1 MKSNVLAAAT
11 AVAFLAFLGSALA
24 QETDPQSAGE
34 ASAEGTETLLEEV
47 IVTATRREV
56 SLQDVP
62 LSITAFSQEQLIEKG
77 IISYQG
83 LAYNTPGVVLNRQSQ
98 NFNNFSVRGIAT
110 NGYNAN
116 LQSTVAI
123 YIDEL
128 PISSNGNSTIL
139 DPNLFDVERVEFLRG
154 PQGTLFGSNSLAGA
168 VRFINKNP
176 DLNEWDSTV
185 LVDWGM
191 TDGDSFRQRYNGM
204 VNIPLIEDTLALRLV
219 AFYRDEEGYLYNA
232 GLDIKDS
239 NSLKDVGG
247 RAIVLWQPTEKFYLR
262 ALYMTEDSEPN
273 DSSLINPLRGD
284 KTRYTDKLDKF
295 QGYMDNFNITLG
307 YDFGGAELTSS
318 TTWSDYQG
326 DFVVDLAGTFAQAI
340 PFALDAVGWDE
351 NFVEEIRL
359 VSETGGRFDWVVGG
373 YYNYKRR
380 DVDYDYRSNIP
391 FLTERGITGLPNPP
405 YYQQFDSYFVTHEKA
420 GFGELTYNHSDSFW
434 VTAGLRYTAS
444 DVQGFTKA
452 GGYNS
457 LYNGLYPGMAP
468 GNYFSVALA
477 PAFYSPEAVLVPVGP
492 AVGAKGKESGFSYKL
507 SFSFK
512 PREDLTSYATV
523 STGFRTP
530 VVNAYAGRGSQYDP
544 DDIII
549 PDGADSDDLTNYEIG
564 IKGNFFNNRLTA
576 HLAGYFIDWSNIQV
590 QANRVSDTIQFA
602 TNIGGVE
609 SKGIEFELSFFP
621 IDGLLLALNGSW
633 NDAKVTKLSASE
645 AAISGAEMGSKM
657 AFPEWQGSAYLK
669 YDFELG
675 SNQGFFTTNV
685 LYVDGY
691 PNMFPNV
698 PGQPG
703 VPSAMYGVTDAYTV
717 VNMSLGTTLGEKWT
731 LTGYVENLFD
741 DDSFIYIHPEAFI
754 EARYGIPIPR
764 AYGLRLQYQY

>member
-1 MKSNVLAAAT
+1 MKHIVLGTAS
-11 AVAFLAFLGSALA
+11 AVAFFVLSGSALA
-24 QETDPQSAGE
+24 QDTDAGSKESQSHYGNV
-34 ASAEGTETLLEEV
+34 LEEV

-56 SLQDVP
+56 ALQDVP
-62 LSITAFSQEQLIEKG
+62 LSITAFSQEELTEKG
-77 IISYQG
+77 IINYQG
-83 LAYNTPGVVLNRQSQ
+83 LAYNTPGVILNRASQ

-139 DPNLFDVERVEFLRG
+139 DPNLFDLERVEFLRG

-176 DLNEWDSTV
+176 DLSEWDSTV
-185 LVDWGM
+185 LVDWGI
-191 TDGDSFRQRYNGM
+191 TDVDSFRQRYNGM

-219 AFYRDEEGYLYNA
+219 GFYRDEEGYLYNA
-232 GLDIKDS
+232 GLDIEDS

-247 RAIVLWQPTEKFYLR
+247 RAILLWQPTEKFYLR
-262 ALYMTEDSEPN
+262 ALYMTEDNEPN

-295 QGYMDNFNITLG
+295 QGYIDNYNITLG

-318 TTWSDYQG
+318 STWSDYRG
-326 DFVVDLAGTFAQAI
+326 DFVVDLAGTFAQTI
-340 PFALDAVGWDE
+340 PFALDAVAWDE
-351 NFVEEIRL
+351 SFVEEIRL
-359 VSETGGRFDWVVGG
+359 VSDTGGMFDWVVGG
-373 YYNYKRR
+373 YYNRKRR
-380 DVDYDYRSNIP
+380 DVDYDYRSNNP
-391 FLTERGITGLPNPP
+391 FLMARGITGLPNPP
-405 YYQQFDSYFVTHEKA
+405 YYQQFKSYFVTHEKA

-444 DVQGFTKA
+444 DVQGFTEA

-457 LYNGLYPGMAP
+457 IFYSPYPGVAP

-477 PAFYSPEAVLVPVGP
+477 PAYYYPEAVLVPVEA
-492 AVGAKGKESGFSYKL
+492 AVGEKGKESGFSYK
-507 SFSFK
+507 FSVSYK
-512 PREDLTSYATV
+512 PRENLTTYATI

-530 VVNAYAGRGSQYDP
+530 VVNARAGSVSQYDP
-544 DDIII
+544 NDIVI

-564 IKGNFFNNRLTA
+564 VKGDWFDNKLTA
-576 HLAGYFIDWSNIQV
+576 HIAAYYIDWSNIQV

-602 TNIGGVE
+602 TNIGGAE
-609 SKGIEFELSFFP
+609 SKGVELELSANP
-621 IDGLLLALNGSW
+621 TDGLLLGFNGSW
-633 NDAKVTKLSASE
+633 NNAKVTKLSPEE
-645 AAISGAEMGSKM
+645 AAISGAELGSKL
-657 AFPEWQGSAYLK
+657 AFPEWQGSVYLK
-669 YDFELG
+669 YDFALR
-675 SNQGFFTTNV
+675 SNMGFFTTNV
-685 LYVDGY
+685 QYVDSY

-698 PGQPG
+698 PGDPDT
-703 VPSAMYGVTDAYTV
+703 PSAMYGMTDAYTI
-717 VNMSLGTTLGEKWT
+717 VNMTLGTTLGEKWT

-741 DDSFIYIHPEAFI
+741 NDSFIYIHPEAFI
-754 EARYGIPIPR
+754 DGRYGIPVPR
-764 AYGLRLQYQY
+764 TIGFRLQYFH

>member
-1 MKSNVLAAAT
+1 MTNSNLASAL
-11 AVAFLAFLGSALA
+11 AVAFSVFFGSALA
-24 QETDPQSAGE
+24 QESTDSALDQGE
-34 ASAEGTETLLEEV
+34 GMELEEV

-56 SLQDVP
+56 ALQDVP
-62 LSITAFSQEQLIEKG
+62 LSITAFSQEELIEKG
-77 IISYQG
+77 IVNYQG
-83 LAYNTPGVVLNRQSQ
+83 LANNTPGVILNRQSQ

-204 VNIPLIEDTLALRLV
+204 INIPLIEDTLALRLV
-219 AFYRDEEGYLYNA
+219 GFYRDEEGYLYNA
-232 GLDIKDS
+232 GIDVKDS
-239 NSLKDVGG
+239 NALKDVGG
-247 RAIVLWQPTEKFYLR
+247 RAILLWEPTEKFYLR
-262 ALYMTEDSEPN
+262 ALYMTEDSKPS
-273 DSSLINPLRGD
+273 DASLINPDRGD
-284 KTRYTDKLDKF
+284 KVRFTDKPDRF
-295 QGYMDNFNITLG
+295 QGFIDNFNITFG
-307 YDFGGAELTSS
+307 YDFGAAELTSS
-318 TTWSDYQG
+318 TTWSDYKG
-326 DFVVDLAGTFAQAI
+326 DFIVDLAGTFAQAI
-340 PFALDAVGWDE
+340 PFALDAIGWDE

-359 VSETGGRFDWVVGG
+359 VSDSGGKFDWVVGA

-380 DVDYDYRSNIP
+380 DVDYDYRSNEA
-391 FLTERGITGLPNPP
+391 FLDARGFTGLPNPP

-420 GFGELTYNHSDSFW
+420 GFGELTFNFSDKLW
-434 VTAGLRYTAS
+434 VTGGLRYTAS

-457 LYNGLYPGMAP
+457 MYNSWYPGVAPTNYFGVALYPQ
-468 GNYFSVALA
+468 
-477 PAFYSPEAVLVPVGP
+477 FYSPDAYLVPVEA
-492 AVGAKGKESGFSYKL
+492 AVGEKGKESGFSYK
-507 SFSFK
+507 FSVSYK
-512 PREDLTSYATV
+512 PREDLTTYATV

-530 VVNAYAGRGSQYDP
+530 VVNAYAGQGSQYDP
-544 DDIII
+544 NDIII

-564 IKGNFFNNRLTA
+564 MKGNWRDNKLTA
-576 HLAGYFIDWSNIQV
+576 HLAAYYIDWSNIQV

-602 TNIGGVE
+602 TNVGGAV
-609 SKGIEFELSFFP
+609 SKGVEFELAAFP
-621 IDGLLLALNGSW
+621 TPGLMIAFNGSW
-633 NDAKVTKLSASE
+633 NNAKVTKLSDSE

-669 YDFELG
+669 YDFDMG
-675 SNQGFFTTNV
+675 ANRAFFTTNV
-685 LYVDGY
+685 MYVDGY

-703 VPSAMYGVTDAYTV
+703 VPTAMYGVTESYTM
-717 VNMSLGTTLGEKWT
+717 VNMSLGTTLGEKWM
-731 LTGYVENLFD
+731 LTGYVENMFD
-741 DDSFIYIHPEAFI
+741 DDSLIYIHPEAFI
-754 EARYGIPIPR
+754 EARYAIPVPR
-764 AYGLRLQYQY
+764 TYGVRLEYRY